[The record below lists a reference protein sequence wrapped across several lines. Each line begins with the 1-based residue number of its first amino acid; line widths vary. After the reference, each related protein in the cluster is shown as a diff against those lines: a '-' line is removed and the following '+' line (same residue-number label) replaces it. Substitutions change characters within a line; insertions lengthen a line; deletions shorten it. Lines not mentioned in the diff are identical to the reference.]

1 MEKGFFVGIDKEA
14 AKRVFDAFTDPHAE
28 QDRTNRTI
36 ENYSARYQ
44 IDGEV
49 ATIDGRRIHVDYLP
63 TLDAMLEAKGKYEN
77 ALEVIGAAL
86 YKIEVDHCIFLT
98 ERNDPNLERVY
109 QANSTGADEMA
120 DRLWKLTTEEY
131 EHVWTHVIAK
141 VLSGSFEVAFGQFLG
156 NWRRSLTE

>member
-49 ATIDGRRIHVDYLP
+49 ATIDGQDSC
-63 TLDAMLEAKGKYEN
+63 G
-77 ALEVIGAAL
+77 
-86 YKIEVDHCIFLT
+86 
-98 ERNDPNLERVY
+98 
-109 QANSTGADEMA
+109 
-120 DRLWKLTTEEY
+120 
-131 EHVWTHVIAK
+131 
-141 VLSGSFEVAFGQFLG
+141 LSPYS
-156 NWRRSLTE
+156 